1 MREALQLARLGA
13 GTASPNPM
21 VGAVVVSGDRIVGR
35 GYHVRPGSSHAEV
48 LALEEAGTAARGA
61 TLYVT
66 LEPCAHWGRTPPCTD
81 AILRGG
87 IHRVVV
93 AMEDPDPQ
101 VRGRGLR
108 RLTEAGIEVHVGVA
122 ADAARR
128 LNEAYVKHRT
138 TGLPFVTAKWA
149 MSLDGRIATR
159 TGDSR
164 WISGPASRAL
174 AHELRAVSDA
184 ILVGIGTVLADDPQ
198 LTARDLPQGRPVP
211 RQPARVI
218 LDSHLRIPLGARV
231 LARDGAPVLVATTGR
246 ARPDARRAL
255 EQAGADVIVAD
266 GPGGR
271 VDLLSVLAELGRRG
285 VTGLLVE
292 GGAAVH
298 GACFDAG
305 LVDKVVVF
313 VAPVILGGPAPTPVG
328 GAGVERLV
336 QAWRLTSVAVRQ
348 VEHDLVV
355 EGYPAA
361 PARDGERG
369 ASVGEAGASGQ
380 REAERASC
388 SPAS

>member
-1 MREALQLARLGA
+1 
-13 GTASPNPM
+13 
-21 VGAVVVSGDRIVGR
+21 
-35 GYHVRPGSSHAEV
+35 
-48 LALEEAGTAARGA
+48 
-61 TLYVT
+61 
-66 LEPCAHWGRTPPCTD
+66 
-81 AILRGG
+81 
-87 IHRVVV
+87 
-93 AMEDPDPQ
+93 MEDPDPQ

-108 RLTEAGIEVHVGVA
+108 RLAEAGIEMRLGVA
-122 ADAARR
+122 SDAARR

-138 TGLPFVTAKWA
+138 TELPFVTSKWA

-174 AHELRAVSDA
+174 AHELRAASDA

-198 LTARDLPQGRPVP
+198 LTARDLPQGRPAP
-211 RQPARVI
+211 RHPARVI
-218 LDSHLRIPLGARV
+218 LDSRLRIPLDARV
-231 LARDGAPVLVATTGR
+231 LARDGAPVLVATTSR

-266 GPGGR
+266 GQDGR
-271 VDLLSVLAELGRRG
+271 VDLHAILAELGRRG
-285 VTGLLVE
+285 IMSLLVE
-292 GGAAVH
+292 GGAGVH

-313 VAPVILGGPAPTPVG
+313 VAPVILGGPAPAPVG

-336 QAWRLTSVAVRQ
+336 QAWRLTSVEIRQ
-348 VEHDLVV
+348 VEQDLVI

-361 PARDGERG
+361 PAHADERG
-369 ASVGEAGASGQ
+369 TSEGGASACGQ

-388 SPAS
+388 SPGS